1 MSASKQRGTETER
14 MVVNYLQLT
23 WPDVERRAMQGRYD
37 MGDVINVPYTCLEIK
52 GDRTNRIDTWKAET
66 VTEAVNA
73 KADFMGLIVRV
84 ERKPVK
90 NWDIWMPL
98 DQLGIPLYGED
109 AWVRMPLATGVEVLK
124 HLIGM
129 HRASLSPPS
138 SGHTVWK
145 LNQS

>member
-23 WPDVERRAMQGRYD
+23 WPTVERRAMQGRFD
-37 MGDVINVPYTCLEIK
+37 MGDVINVPHACLEIK
-52 GDRTNRIDTWKAET
+52 GDRTNRLDTWKAET

-73 KADFMGLIVRV
+73 KAKLMGLVVRV
-84 ERKPVK
+84 DRKPVK

-124 HLIGM
+124 HLIS
-129 HRASLSPPS
+129 AIDSP
-138 SGHTVWK
+138 
-145 LNQS
+145 QSWPTTG